1 MYTTLPGFPCLPA
14 EEFTVQEVPD
24 TPCLTLE
31 GSHPLCLHEEGTLQ
45 REATRNPSEWLLWVS
60 LFKVTSSPFWLV
72 ILCWNKHCS
81 EHDFPEHWIVTG
93 KVPVYVKVQAQK
105 WAVLSL
111 VNPSFVTGVLGVTP
125 VVMPMPLWPGLQ
137 CYAKMCLLLW
147 IFRSYF
153 FWKLESTSYGSP
165 VCNPSTQ
172 EVGQK
177 GYKFEAIQGW
187 RTKLSLTE
195 KNQFPQISRY
205 LDFCLSVL
213 V

>member
-1 MYTTLPGFPCLPA
+1 MRKEPYRERPLETRVNDFFECPFSMSHLVHSGWSSFA
-14 EEFTVQEVPD
+14 EISIAMNMISRSTESS
-24 TPCLTLE
+24 LE
-31 GSHPLCLHEEGTLQ
+31 RSLCM
-45 REATRNPSEWLLWVS
+45 WK
-60 LFKVTSSPFWLV
+60 FKH
-72 ILCWNKHCS
+72 K
-81 EHDFPEHWIVTG
+81 
-93 KVPVYVKVQAQK
+93 K

-137 CYAKMCLLLW
+137 CYDAKMCLLLW

-187 RTKLSLTE
+187 RTKLCLTE
-195 KNQFPQISRY
+195 RNQFPQISRY